1 MWSRPV
7 RKLLTR
13 HFLQRFLENDL
24 ISPDADRHE
33 VLSTASAVLISSGLF
48 VTILL
53 GVKYLGPFRTP
64 GRTAV
69 DVLDDRFFY
78 IACAMIVMA
87 LVALVEWDALG
98 LDARDTSILG
108 PLPINRGDIIR
119 AKLAAVAIFGTGFGL
134 ALNFLPSLLFSWLV
148 VAKLRV
154 GLLEPITLAAAQ
166 AAICLAAGAF
176 GFLSVLGL
184 RELLHAVLGAWW
196 SRRVATGVQACLVVF
211 LGTVLLLT
219 PSLSTDV
226 ARVWLAAGASSSL
239 AVPPLWFLGLHERLA
254 GGVIVG
260 LPRDDLPDQILRSET
275 EATAVYRSYE
285 LMFQELGY
293 MAMVA
298 LLTVAVIALGAFM
311 WNSRRLPVAP
321 SSRRSKRGRVSDA
334 LRWVLQRLVVRNPE
348 AQAGF
353 FFTLQSLSRSLP
365 HRVGMSMFLAI
376 GFAAAAV
383 SLVGTDFR
391 HLQSVSSLPL
401 RFLVIQP
408 VLVTALLVGF
418 RYVVGVPAELRAN
431 WAFHLS
437 WSGDERP
444 YLAGVNRAAL
454 VGLVIPTLSML
465 FPLQAMVL
473 GFQVAVAHFLCGL
486 LIGLILLEGLLLGF
500 RKLPFAS
507 SHVPSVN
514 LKTLGPIYLLGAFLA
529 LYALAWLERHALGS
543 PFGTVVFLA
552 VSTTLLGGLRAVDM
566 WQRRIRVPI
575 ELDELPQPATQR
587 LGLSG

>member
-7 RKLLTR
+7 RRLLTR

-24 ISPDADRHE
+24 ISPDTDRHE
-33 VLSTASAVLISSGLF
+33 VLSTASAILISSGLF

-53 GVKYLGPFRTP
+53 GVKYLGPFQTP

-78 IACAMIVMA
+78 IACAMIIMA
-87 LVALVEWDALG
+87 LVALAEWDALG

-108 PLPINRGDIIR
+108 PLPINRGDIVR
-119 AKLAAVAIFGTGFGL
+119 AKLAAVAIFAAGFGL
-134 ALNFLPSLLFSWLV
+134 ALNLMPSLLFSWLV

-184 RELLHAVLGAWW
+184 RELLHAIFGTWW
-196 SRRVATGVQACLVVF
+196 STRVATVVQACLVVF

-219 PSLSTDV
+219 PSLSSDV
-226 ARVWLAAGASSSL
+226 AGVWLGSGASSPF

-254 GGVIVG
+254 GSVIIG
-260 LPRDDLPDQILRSET
+260 LPRDELPAQILRSET
-275 EATAVYRSYE
+275 EATALYRSHE
-285 LMFQELGY
+285 RLFQELGY
-293 MAMVA
+293 VAIAA
-298 LLTVAVIALGAFM
+298 LLTVAVVALGAFV

-321 SSRRSKRGRVSDA
+321 SSRRSKRGRVSDTC
-334 LRWVLQRLVVRNPE
+334 RWVVQRLVVRHLE

-353 FFTLQSLSRSLP
+353 FFTLQCLSRSLP
-365 HRVGMSMFLAI
+365 HRIGMSMFVAI

-383 SLVGTDFR
+383 SLVGTDYW
-391 HLQSVSSLPL
+391 HLQNVTSLPL
-401 RFLVIQP
+401 KFFVIQP

-418 RYVVGVPAELRAN
+418 RYVVGVPAEPRAN

-444 YLAGVNRAAL
+444 YLAGVKRAAV
-454 VGLVIPTLSML
+454 VGLVLPTLWVL
-465 FPLQAMVL
+465 FPLHAMML
-473 GFQVAVAHFLCGL
+473 GFRLAIAHLLCGM
-486 LIGLILLEGLLLGF
+486 LISLVLLEGLLLGF

-514 LKTLGPIYLLGAFLA
+514 MKTLGPIYLLGAFLA
-529 LYALAWLERHALGS
+529 LYGLAWLERLALGS
-543 PFGTVVFLA
+543 PFGTLAFLIG
-552 VSTTLLGGLRAVDM
+552 STTVLGVLRAIDM

-575 ELDELPQPATQR
+575 ELDELPPPATQR

>member
-53 GVKYLGPFRTP
+53 GVKYLGPFQTP

-69 DVLDDRFFY
+69 GVLDDRFFY

-87 LVALVEWDALG
+87 LVALAEWDALG

-108 PLPINRGDIIR
+108 PLPINRGDIVR
-119 AKLAAVAIFGTGFGL
+119 AKLAAVAIFATGFGL
-134 ALNFLPSLLFSWLV
+134 ALNFMPSLLFSWLV

-166 AAICLAAGAF
+166 AGICLAAGAF

-184 RELLHAVLGAWW
+184 RELLQAALGTWW
-196 SRRVATGVQACLVVF
+196 SNRVAIGVQACLVVF
-211 LGTVLLLT
+211 LATVLLLT
-219 PSLSTDV
+219 PSLSSDV
-226 ARVWLAAGASSSL
+226 ADVWLARGASSPF

-254 GGVIVG
+254 GGVIIG

-275 EATAVYRSYE
+275 EATALYRSHE
-285 LMFQELGY
+285 LLFQELGY
-293 MAMVA
+293 VAIAA
-298 LLTVAVIALGAFM
+298 LLTVAVVALGAFA
-311 WNSRRLPVAP
+311 WNTRRLPVAP
-321 SSRRSKRGRVSDA
+321 SSRRSQRGRVRDA
-334 LRWVLQRLVVRNPE
+334 CRWVLQRLVVRNPE

-353 FFTLQSLSRSLP
+353 FFTLQCLSRSLP
-365 HRVGMSMFLAI
+365 HRIGMSMFVAI

-383 SLVGTDFR
+383 SLVGTDYR
-391 HLQSVSSLPL
+391 HLQSVASLPL
-401 RFLVIQP
+401 RFFVIQP

-418 RYVVGVPAELRAN
+418 RYVVGVPSELRAN

-444 YLAGVNRAAL
+444 YLAGVKRAAV
-454 VGLVIPTLSML
+454 VGLVLSTLLVL
-465 FPLQAMVL
+465 FPLHAMML
-473 GFQVAVAHFLCGL
+473 GFRLASAHLLCGV
-486 LIGLILLEGLLLGF
+486 LISLVLLEGLLLGF

-514 LKTLGPIYLLGAFLA
+514 MKTLGPIYLLGAFLA
-529 LYALAWLERHALGS
+529 LYGLAWLERLALGS

-552 VSTTLLGGLRAVDM
+552 GSATLWGGLRAIDM

-575 ELDELPQPATQR
+575 ELDELPPPATQR